1 MAQNDYLMHYGV
13 RGMKWGVRK
22 TPEQLGYRSPSRRTS
37 SGKAMLGRSTKVA
50 RRFAKSSSAKAR
62 QKLNDPEFQR
72 KVATGAKIALA
83 IGVVYASHKLANNP
97 QAIQAGKNILSGVL
111 GKTGN
116 MKASMLN
123 STEFKAAKAGLGLAK
138 KGASAIGSEN
148 FRNTVT
154 GIGALAGTVGILK
167 NQLKGLREDKVDG
180 DAVDK
185 AVTYTKKISEIGESL
200 NTIAQ
205 GPKGQSSASSSSSS
219 NSSNNKSNNDSS
231 GKPKSVFTEKGGK
244 GQFYANRHLDAN
256 DLKTVKQYKINHPG
270 MTTKEAL
277 DELGW
282 LDRERTVMHA
292 TYDPRGRVT
301 SVEGRIKIKHSDIP
315 VGWSFNRMAGCRY
328 IF

>member
-1 MAQNDYLMHYGV
+1 MAHNDYLMHYGV

-22 TPEQLGYRSPSRRTS
+22 TPEQLGYRPSGQRS
-37 SGKAMLGRSTKVA
+37 ASGKALLGKSTKVA
-50 RRFAKSSSAKAR
+50 RRFAKTSSSKIK
-62 QKLNDPEFQR
+62 QKISDPEFQR
-72 KVATGAKIALA
+72 KVATGAKVALA
-83 IGVVYASHKLANNP
+83 IGAVYATHKIANSP
-97 QAIQAGKNILSGVL
+97 QTIQLGKDILSGVL

-123 STEFKAAKAGLGLAK
+123 SAEFKAAKAGLGLAK

-205 GPKGQSSASSSSSS
+205 GPKGASS
-219 NSSNNKSNNDSS
+219 NSDKSSNNSSNPKSAKSAFS
-231 GKPKSVFTEKGGK
+231 EQKGKEISEKVGKPSNKGIDKNSKEHQSLFK
-244 GQFYANRHLDAN
+244 GQSESNRTFIKKMAANGYDIDQIR
-256 DLKTVKQYKINHPG
+256 KY
-270 MTTKEAL
+270 L
-277 DELGW
+277 DEF
-282 LDRERTVMHA
+282 DSQFDHSA
-292 TYDPRGRVT
+292 I
-301 SVEGRIKIKHSDIP
+301 RI
-315 VGWSFNRMAGCRY
+315 GWSFNPMAGCRY

>member
-1 MAQNDYLMHYGV
+1 MAQNEYYLMHYGV

-22 TPEQLGYRSPSRRTS
+22 TPEQLGYRSSGRRTA
-37 SGKAMLGRSTKVA
+37 SGKAALGRTTKVA
-50 RRFAKSSSAKAR
+50 RRFASTSSSRIK
-62 QKLNDPEFQR
+62 QKISDPEFQR
-72 KVATGAKIALA
+72 KVATGAKVALA
-83 IGVVYASHKLANNP
+83 IGAVYATHKLVNSP
-97 QAIQAGKNILSGVL
+97 QAIQAGKNLLSGVL
-111 GKTGN
+111 GKSGA

-123 STEFKAAKAGLGLAK
+123 STEFKAAKAGLDFAK

-205 GPKGQSSASSSSSS
+205 GPKGQSSTSSS
-219 NSSNNKSNNDSS
+219 NSSDSSNSPKKSNTDSS
-231 GKPKSVFTEKGGK
+231 GKPKTEFTAPGGK
-244 GQFYANRHLDAN
+244 EKFYANKHLSGD
-256 DLKTVKQYKINHPG
+256 DLKAIKQYKINHPG

-282 LDRERTVMHA
+282 LDKERTVMHSEV
-292 TYDPRGRVT
+292 P
-301 SVEGRIKIKHSDIP
+301 I
-315 VGWSFNRMAGCRY
+315 GWSFNPMAGCRY